1 MDQEL
6 IRLKFGNKYIADDMT
21 FKMGID
27 IRFTD
32 YLASRFK
39 NMIVLETCT
48 GGGFSTISLAKY
60 AKHVY
65 SFEINGGR
73 IQDAIKNAEM
83 ANIREKVTFINDDI
97 LNAEKYDFMNI
108 INSAYIDPDWA
119 VTGPDHIYKFNNSNT
134 QPPSDLL
141 FSFIYNITQNITLI
155 QPPFIDRSEFS
166 SLPKHE
172 FESLY
177 MNNSL
182 ELYCLHFGSLKYHDG
197 DTKFS
202 V

>member
-1 MDQEL
+1 MDDE
-6 IRLKFGNKYIADDMT
+6 IVRLKFGKKYIADDMT

-39 NMIVLETCT
+39 NMIVLETCA
-48 GGGFSTISLAKY
+48 GGGFTTISLAKY

-65 SFEINGGR
+65 SFEIDGR
-73 IQDAIKNAEM
+73 RMQDSKKNAEI

-97 LNAEKYDFMNI
+97 LNAKKYDLLKN
-108 INSAYIDPDWA
+108 INSSFIDPDWA
-119 VTGPDHIYKFNNSNT
+119 ITGPDHIYKFINSNT

-141 FSFIYNITQNITLI
+141 FSFIYSITKNITLI

-166 SLPKHE
+166 DLPKHE

-177 MNNSL
+177 MNNNL
-182 ELYCLHFGSLKYHDG
+182 ELYCLHFGSLKYENG